1 MTDTKATEFPSAF
14 RNTITTALGTVAAL
28 TWSDAIKTLFH
39 PGGLF
44 AISSA
49 WGPWIVA
56 VVATCIAI
64 WGSRLLVLVTSKVEA
79 RFAAKNKATT
89 LGTIQGFNASEPMMS
104 VPAPVDQNIPGP
116 PKKE

>member
-1 MTDTKATEFPSAF
+1 MTDKAEFPLAF

-44 AISSA
+44 AMSSA
-49 WGPWIVA
+49 WGPWLVA
-56 VVATCIAI
+56 VVATCLAI
-64 WGSRLLVLVTSKVEA
+64 WGTRLLVLVTSKVDA
-79 RFAAKNKATT
+79 RFVAKNQATP
-89 LGTIQGFNASEPMMS
+89 LGTIQGFNAAEPMMS
-104 VPAPVDQNIPGP
+104 VPAPIDQNIPGP